1 MIQKRPSCFF
11 LIFST
16 LLFLT
21 LLGATSC
28 EKKQDDKAW
37 QYFGEAS
44 AEQAEKT
51 AAARP

>member
-1 MIQKRPSCFF
+1 MIQKRPSCYF
-11 LIFST
+11 LIFSA
-16 LLFLT
+16 LLFLA

-44 AEQAEKT
+44 VEQADK
-51 AAARP
+51 AAEARP